1 MEYIIVIVVALVGAC
16 LSFFSGF
23 GLGTMLLP
31 AFMLFFPPPVAV
43 AATAV
48 VHMLNNIFK
57 LFLVGKHADWG
68 IVKSFGLLSMVGAL
82 LGAWLLWQLESD
94 GTLFSY
100 FLFDHKFEMSWIKVV
115 MAFLIIVFSLL
126 EINKRWQSRPISKKY
141 LPLGGLASGFFGG
154 LSGHQGALRSAF
166 LMKAGMTKEA
176 FMGSRVVIACMVDMT
191 RITVYAAAIGAGWH
205 SIHPTLLVVA
215 TLAAFSGAYIGNRL
229 VKSTEMPVLNKIIT
243 ICLLVFAVLL
253 GAGWI

>member
-1 MEYIIVIVVALVGAC
+1 
-16 LSFFSGF
+16 
-23 GLGTMLLP
+23 
-31 AFMLFFPPPVAV
+31 
-43 AATAV
+43 
-48 VHMLNNIFK
+48 
-57 LFLVGKHADWG
+57 
-68 IVKSFGLLSMVGAL
+68 
-82 LGAWLLWQLESD
+82 
-94 GTLFSY
+94 
-100 FLFDHKFEMSWIKVV
+100 

-126 EINKRWQSRPISKKY
+126 EINKRWQSRPINKKY

-191 RITVYAAAIGAGWH
+191 RITVYAAAIGAGWR
-205 SIHPTLLVVA
+205 SIHPTLLIVA

-243 ICLLVFAVLL
+243 ACLLVFAVLL
-253 GAGWI
+253 GMGLI